1 MTNIYDIIDSLNLGE
16 AKTDKIKINLINNH
30 EKEGRLLL
38 ALANKN
44 DDAKMRFLEG
54 FLKDI
59 PGPTKKRRIED
70 WESYKVSDDQYIQLP
85 SQIVRMLNSSEFVPD
100 PRINFAPIMNLQNG
114 QYFTLPNFSQEPKH
128 FAEGY
133 LGRDLYVTNQMINM
147 WNCLSGDS
155 SHSIKRVLSGPMGVG
170 KSYFALYL
178 AARAYAEGWMLL
190 YIADAAILDQP
201 TMVKSSDE
209 ICKHFLALNK
219 DILTVADLELL
230 IENVTES
237 NDPVTVTC
245 VSNIFT
251 NMLQQEKR
259 KTLLVVDEHGVLFDI
274 DPPTPDR
281 LPNLV
286 PLKRLTFWEGKKQGH
301 YIEYIG
307 PLTEDVFEKLLESH
321 SFLKRVNVAQK
332 VKKIT
337 NCVPRELIYFN
348 GHIKSSDTYIS
359 DSNIDESLES
369 FRENRRDEFL
379 KCARNYVETLNAASE
394 TDYRRNLSNMF
405 LKSSV
410 IYNSVSFDWKFLDT
424 GLVYRFKNEH
434 NYVMCK
440 PLCPAALDAL
450 LDIYRT
456 FPIPRDVSVASLRN
470 GQLTGDNFE
479 EVLFQQ
485 LLNHRNIIFKATDL
499 NGDRTTDVHIQFK
512 HFIILE
518 KDQLAPEPQHNQSL
532 VRGFARYPRFDFIV
546 GRTFIQVSVSPFD
559 QHNRDSTDITKAFE
573 PYCNYLKNQIE
584 IYLDAMFGGR
594 HTAKLENGRFDV
606 RKNGDPVPDF
616 RIVYM
621 RGSSGTPKHARLVK
635 KYKDLAF
642 IDYDEIRD
650 KLFGDFLRS

>member
-301 YIEYIG
+301 
-307 PLTEDVFEKLLESH
+307 V
-321 SFLKRVNVAQK
+321 
-332 VKKIT
+332 
-337 NCVPRELIYFN
+337 
-348 GHIKSSDTYIS
+348 
-359 DSNIDESLES
+359 
-369 FRENRRDEFL
+369 
-379 KCARNYVETLNAASE
+379 
-394 TDYRRNLSNMF
+394 
-405 LKSSV
+405 
-410 IYNSVSFDWKFLDT
+410 
-424 GLVYRFKNEH
+424 
-434 NYVMCK
+434 
-440 PLCPAALDAL
+440 
-450 LDIYRT
+450 
-456 FPIPRDVSVASLRN
+456 
-470 GQLTGDNFE
+470 
-479 EVLFQQ
+479 
-485 LLNHRNIIFKATDL
+485 
-499 NGDRTTDVHIQFK
+499 
-512 HFIILE
+512 
-518 KDQLAPEPQHNQSL
+518 
-532 VRGFARYPRFDFIV
+532 
-546 GRTFIQVSVSPFD
+546 
-559 QHNRDSTDITKAFE
+559 
-573 PYCNYLKNQIE
+573 
-584 IYLDAMFGGR
+584 
-594 HTAKLENGRFDV
+594 
-606 RKNGDPVPDF
+606 
-616 RIVYM
+616 
-621 RGSSGTPKHARLVK
+621 
-635 KYKDLAF
+635 
-642 IDYDEIRD
+642 
-650 KLFGDFLRS
+650 

>member
-1 MTNIYDIIDSLNLGE
+1 MFHRSASY
-16 AKTDKIKINLINNH
+16 
-30 EKEGRLLL
+30 LLTL
-38 ALANKN
+38 ETFL
-44 DDAKMRFLEG
+44 RFA
-54 FLKDI
+54 
-59 PGPTKKRRIED
+59 GPTKKRKIEN
-70 WESYKVSDDQYIQLP
+70 WESYKASDGLYIQLP

-133 LGRDLYVTNQMINM
+133 LGRNLYVTNEMINM
-147 WNCLSGDS
+147 WNYLSKDNL
-155 SHSIKRVLSGPMGVG
+155 HSVKRVLSGPMGVG

-178 AARAYAEGWMLL
+178 AARAYAEGWLLL
-190 YIADAAILDQP
+190 YIADAAKLDQP
-201 TMVKSSDE
+201 SVMKSSDE
-209 ICKHFLALNK
+209 ICKRFLALNK

-230 IENVTES
+230 MENVTES
-237 NDPVTVTC
+237 SDLVTVHC
-245 VSNIFT
+245 ASNIFT

-259 KTLLVVDEHGVLFDI
+259 KTLLVVDEHGVLFDV
-274 DPPTPDR
+274 DPPVPDR
-281 LPNLV
+281 LYNLV
-286 PLKRLTFWEGKKQGH
+286 PLKRLTFWGGEKAGARVILTGTAHAKFERKYLTNGMQN

-307 PLTEDVFEKLLESH
+307 PLPEYVFDKLLESH

-337 NCVPRELIYFN
+337 NCIPRELIYFN
-348 GHIKSSDTYIS
+348 RHIKSGDTYIS
-359 DSNIDESLES
+359 ESNIDESIES
-369 FRENRRDEFL
+369 FREHRRDEFL
-379 KCARNYVETLNAASE
+379 KCARNYVETLDADSK

-405 LKSSV
+405 LKSSD
-410 IYNSVSFDWKFLDT
+410 IYSTVSFDWKFLDT
-424 GLVYRFKNEH
+424 GLVYRFKNEY

-440 PLCPAALDAL
+440 PVCPAALDAL

-456 FPIPRDVSVASLRN
+456 FPIPRDISVASLRN

-485 LLNHRNIIFKATDL
+485 LLNHRNILFKATDL
-499 NGDRTTDVHIQFK
+499 NGSRTTDVHIQFK

-546 GRTFIQVSVSPFD
+546 GRTFIQVAVSPFD
-559 QHNRDSTDITKAFE
+559 QHNRDSAEITKAFE
-573 PYCNYLKNQIE
+573 PYGNHLRNQIE

-594 HTAKLENGRFDV
+594 HTAKHENGRFDV
-606 RKNGDPVPDF
+606 RKNGDPIPDF

-621 RGSSGTPKHARLVK
+621 RGSPGIPNHPRLVR
-635 KYKDLAF
+635 KYKELAF

-650 KLFGDFLRS
+650 KLFGDFLKS